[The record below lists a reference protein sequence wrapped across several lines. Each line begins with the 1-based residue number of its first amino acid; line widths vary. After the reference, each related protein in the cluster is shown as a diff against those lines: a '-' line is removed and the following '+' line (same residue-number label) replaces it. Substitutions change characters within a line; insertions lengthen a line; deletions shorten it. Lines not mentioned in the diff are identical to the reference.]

1 LLNFDRANV
10 IFGNVASAAEHGQ
23 YPAGFGAHRAPRL
36 RTVNS
41 ARSRNTI
48 TTNRIW
54 NSPGKPPPGT
64 IRVLGDAS
72 RITDLRMQI
81 GKEDRI
87 IRIASTFITT
97 WLSERG
103 YSRATWVKKME
114 AEFGL
119 KRVSGILG
127 GGTDMVGAK
136 EQLIELDMNH
146 TKLSGFIE

>member
-1 LLNFDRANV
+1 M
-10 IFGNVASAAEHGQ
+10 
-23 YPAGFGAHRAPRL
+23 
-36 RTVNS
+36 
-41 ARSRNTI
+41 
-48 TTNRIW
+48 
-54 NSPGKPPPGT
+54 
-64 IRVLGDAS
+64 LGDAS

-81 GKEDRI
+81 GKDDRI